1 MEPPIPLQ
9 SNCEYL
15 EAALAEYVRD
25 ERPMPSAICGRL
37 AAVYR
42 ALERFDDEVMLL
54 EQYRESQVDDIARAR
69 FEARLG
75 KARTLAER
83 MRRRESGAISSVRD
97 ILARPNPYRRIRSNR
112 APPATRDA
120 TLNAP

>member
-1 MEPPIPLQ
+1 MQSASALQ
-9 SNCEYL
+9 SNCEFL
-15 EAALAEYVRD
+15 ELTLEEFLRD
-25 ERPMPSAICGRL
+25 ARPLPSAVCGRL

-42 ALERFDDEVMLL
+42 ALGRFDDEVHLL
-54 EQYRESQVDDIARAR
+54 EQYRESQVNDIARAR

-97 ILARPNPYRRIRSNR
+97 VLARPNPYKRIRNR
-112 APPATRDA
+112 VKVEPWVDGEE
-120 TLNAP
+120 

>member
-1 MEPPIPLQ
+1 MHAATAHQ
-9 SNCEYL
+9 SNCDSL
-15 EAALAEYVRD
+15 EAELD
-25 ERPMPSAICGRL
+25 EFVSGAQPLPSSICGRL

-42 ALERFDDEVMLL
+42 ALGRFDDEVILL

-83 MRRRESGAISSVRD
+83 MRRRDSGAVASVREV
-97 ILARPNPYRRIRSNR
+97 LARPNPYRRIRTK
-112 APPATRDA
+112 AIAGD
-120 TLNAP
+120 